1 MGVLM
6 ESVKSSGGG
15 DILLEQDVVMQVVE
29 AGAAV
34 ASATQRSL
42 KLLVEL
48 RLKPSTPAKELLV
61 RLTDE
66 QDPFVLLSCVVREED
81 YHNLRQRQG
90 LLVDFSA
97 FPHKF
102 VELVSSCIQESSKE
116 SPRFLLVLRYSED
129 GGGGGATLEVTEV
142 NIFKH
147 LCHLALTLT
156 PASTQLKLTYLADC
170 CKVLKAKV
178 TAKEREA
185 AENEHQLRQEVRHAH
200 ELLSKS
206 SRELEQV
213 RAELSH
219 QAAVSS
225 EKQAQLISQEK
236 DRMLRMQSDADRKAD
251 RERRELEGRLNQH
264 IEHLQ
269 AKVTSLT
276 SQNSDLSEK
285 RHRAESSARELR
297 ARLQSAE
304 GDLERCRQEL
314 SHTKKQNARIDQDN
328 HSKSNKIRELESRA
342 SHLEGELRSRE
353 TSLAHTQQ
361 MMETVQQQKTTLE
374 ATLEERRQKLLKR
387 ENSIQLIYAELQK
400 SLEIIKKLQKRVK
413 EEHMASKV
421 RGTALME
428 QEKILAEKDSRLS
441 QMSEQ
446 LQATTSKL
454 SELTLER
461 DQLQKKLQDSTEK
474 LQEQE
479 KTLQTNENVI
489 SWLNKQLNEAETTG
503 AITRRAPLTE
513 AYLTSHRPATSNM
526 KSLGSQLASGTQPSL
541 VLHSTPLST
550 APFPQAMGAGGSAG
564 STHTTLSSIRHLG
577 TIPPIPEE
585 ISPRASQDL
594 LPGTEKTPAADKEN
608 SGGLDPKY
616 LEPTKPASIGV
627 RGLLRANACK
637 PSTVETDPKAPS
649 NIPARRP
656 GVSGVRRGGPTGDT
670 RGRGRGSGSTGP
682 NTQPSSYFPRT

>member
-6 ESVKSSGGG
+6 ESIKSSGGG
-15 DILLEQDVVMQVVE
+15 DILLEQEVVMQVVE
-29 AGAAV
+29 AGTAV

-66 QDPFVLLSCVVREED
+66 QDPFVLLSCLVREED
-81 YHNLRQRQG
+81 YHTLRQRQG

-129 GGGGGATLEVTEV
+129 GGGGATLEVTEV

-185 AENEHQLRQEVRHAH
+185 AENEHQLRQEVRQAH

-225 EKQAQLISQEK
+225 EKQAQLINQEK

-269 AKVTSLT
+269 AKVSSLT

-285 RHRAESSARELR
+285 KHRSESSARELR

-304 GDLERCRQEL
+304 GDLERCRLEL
-314 SHTKKQNARIDQDN
+314 SHIKKQNTRIDQDN

-342 SHLEGELRSRE
+342 SHVEGELRSRE

-361 MMETVQQQKTTLE
+361 MMETIQQQKAALE
-374 ATLEERRQKLLKR
+374 VTLEERRQKLLKR
-387 ENSIQLIYAELQK
+387 ENSIQLIYTELQK

-428 QEKILAEKDSRLS
+428 QEKVLAEKDSRLS

-446 LQATTSKL
+446 LQAATAKL
-454 SELTLER
+454 SELTVER
-461 DQLQKKLQDSTEK
+461 DELQRRLQDSTEK

-489 SWLNKQLNEAETTG
+489 SWLNKQLNEMETAGVVTK
-503 AITRRAPLTE
+503 RAPLTE
-513 AYLTSHRPATSNM
+513 AYLSSHRPTTSNI
-526 KSLGSQLASGTQPSL
+526 KSLGSQLASGAQPSL
-541 VLHSTPLST
+541 LFHSTPLSMT
-550 APFPQAMGAGGSAG
+550 PLAQVMGAGGSAG

-594 LPGTEKTPAADKEN
+594 LLGTDKMPTTDKEN
-608 SGGLDPKY
+608 SGSLDPKY

-627 RGLLRANACK
+627 RGLLRASACK
-637 PSTVETDPKAPS
+637 PSTVESDSKAPS
-649 NIPARRP
+649 NNVLPRRA
-656 GVSGVRRGGPTGDT
+656 GVSGVRRGGATGDI
-670 RGRGRGSGSTGP
+670 RGKGRGSGSTGP